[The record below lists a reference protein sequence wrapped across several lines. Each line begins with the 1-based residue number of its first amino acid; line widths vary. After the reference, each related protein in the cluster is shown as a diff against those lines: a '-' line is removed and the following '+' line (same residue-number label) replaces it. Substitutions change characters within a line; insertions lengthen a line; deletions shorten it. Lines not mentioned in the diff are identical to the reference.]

1 VDAFSGRDVGFPSI
15 TPGRRPVTRCRP
27 AKFDKDLF
35 HSGYRKQWSSPHLDE
50 CYGEIVISMNI
61 TRAWLF
67 LVAFHCAH
75 GQSMDCSNLA
85 DTETGSK
92 MGPGGV
98 LAVLRVH
105 SEDDHSKNSHQCMA
119 NYTLRI
125 TLPDGRDAAAG
136 LIPPM
141 GFIASIGKWGRRL
154 SVQLDGFS
162 DDGQHIFGLISEG
175 GEYSSVTVFN
185 FKRDGS
191 HVEIRVQQG
200 WEHLRAVDCGTS
212 FAVAGTTKTGE
223 VVLEPSTGNQCRA
236 DHRWLLDKTGKL
248 RDMAQNETFVRL
260 YNPRTP

>member
-1 VDAFSGRDVGFPSI
+1 
-15 TPGRRPVTRCRP
+15 
-27 AKFDKDLF
+27 
-35 HSGYRKQWSSPHLDE
+35 
-50 CYGEIVISMNI
+50 MNV
-61 TRAWLF
+61 TRAWLL

-75 GQSMDCSNLA
+75 GQSMDCSNVA

-92 MGPGGV
+92 VGPGGV

-141 GFIASIGKWGRRL
+141 GFIASIGEWGRRL
-154 SVQLDGFS
+154 SVHLDGFS
-162 DDGQHIFGLISEG
+162 DDGQHIFGVISEG

-185 FKRDGS
+185 FQRDGS

-200 WEHLRAVDCGTS
+200 WGICGRFIVVGRSRWPARPKLARSYWSREPATNAVSTTVGCSTRRAS
-212 FAVAGTTKTGE
+212 FGI
-223 VVLEPSTGNQCRA
+223 
-236 DHRWLLDKTGKL
+236 
-248 RDMAQNETFVRL
+248 
-260 YNPRTP
+260 